1 MGYNISFSHIYDSI
15 STGNTYSVSR
25 KQRKQFTDD
34 DAVSLGNRA
43 KDLRDKCR
51 ALAKSDYSSG
61 ASTNIMT
68 GRHCR

>member
-43 KDLRDKCR
+43 KD
-51 ALAKSDYSSG
+51 
-61 ASTNIMT
+61 
-68 GRHCR
+68 